1 MPFRRKAN
9 RNSRTEVGSSE
20 KQDDVKIPR
29 PIAFWSENERD
40 AFRRN
45 RVVQTRCMMILEVIN
60 TQRET
65 SKRAIRF
72 EAHKFRQK
80 REKSLR
86 QQGTSIKTDVPNQFS
101 NSLPQPENG
110 SDTSRSDKVHNHS
123 FL

>member
-1 MPFRRKAN
+1 MPVRPKGNGNA
-9 RNSRTEVGSSE
+9 RTGVGTSE
-20 KQDDVKIPR
+20 KQDDDKVPR

-45 RVVQTRCMMILEVIN
+45 RVVQTRCRMILDVIN

-72 EAHKFRQK
+72 EAHKFRLK

-86 QQGTSIKTDVPNQFS
+86 IQGTAIHANDPKRFPYSP
-101 NSLPQPENG
+101 LRQPEAG
-110 SDTSRSDKVHNHS
+110 SDINGLEKVRI
-123 FL
+123 FI